1 MQLDAAAIRARL
13 QRLGNETI
21 AAHSLRFFKTGPG
34 EYGAGDQ
41 FLGIRMPTLRKLAS
55 ELRGVSLTETLQT
68 LQSPYHEERML
79 ALLLLVAQFQK
90 GGPEQKQAV
99 YEAYLAQ
106 TRFINNWDLV
116 DCSARFIVGPYLEDK
131 DRRQLYT
138 LAASFDLWER
148 RIAVLATYHYIT
160 RHDFTDILQL
170 AEILLQDSEDLIQKA
185 VGWMLR
191 EVGNRDKASEETF
204 LLKHYRNMPRTM
216 LRYAIEK
223 FSTEERKQYL
233 QGLR

>member
-1 MQLDAAAIRARL
+1 MQLDAAAIRTRL
-13 QRLGNETI
+13 QSLGDETI

-55 ELRGVSLTETLQT
+55 EFRGVSLPETLQS

-79 ALLLLVAQFQK
+79 ALLLLVARFQK
-90 GGPEQKQAV
+90 GGPEQKLAV
-99 YEAYLAQ
+99 YEAYLAH

-116 DCSARFIVGPYLEDK
+116 DCSARFIVGPFLADK
-131 DRRQLYT
+131 DRRPLYK
-138 LAASFDLWER
+138 LAASSDLWER

-160 RHDFTDILQL
+160 RHDFTDIMQL
-170 AEILLQDSEDLIQKA
+170 ADILLQDSEDLIQKA

-191 EVGNRDKASEETF
+191 EVGNRDKASEERF
-204 LLKHYRNMPRTM
+204 LLQHYRSMPRTM

-223 FSTEERKQYL
+223 FPTEERKQYL
-233 QGLR
+233 QGVR

>member
-1 MQLDAAAIRARL
+1 MQLAAAAIHARL
-13 QRLGNETI
+13 QSLGNETI

-55 ELRGVSLTETLQT
+55 EFRGVSLSETLRT
-68 LQSPYHEERML
+68 LQSSYHEERML
-79 ALLLLVAQFQK
+79 ALLLLVTLFQK

-99 YEAYLAQ
+99 YEAYLAN
-106 TRFINNWDLV
+106 TRLINNWDLV
-116 DCSARFIVGPYLEDK
+116 DGSARFIVGPYLEDK
-131 DRRQLYT
+131 DRSQLYT
-138 LAASFDLWER
+138 LAASPDLWER

-191 EVGNRDKASEETF
+191 EVGNRDKTLEETF

-223 FSTEERKQYL
+223 FPTEERKQYL